1 MITVFDKIK
10 SDLTTAMKERDKFKL
25 DVIRML
31 KTAVQNEQIAKMHEL
46 SDDEIL
52 TVIKREVKKRES
64 SKEEYEK
71 YGKLET
77 VESLTKEIEIL
88 SVYLPEEMS
97 DEALMTIIDET
108 IAEVGATSMKEMGTV
123 IKTVAAKVGAAA
135 DMSKVSKIVKEKL
148 S

>member
-1 MITVFDKIK
+1 MFDKIK

-64 SKEEYEK
+64 SKEEYAK

-97 DEALMTIIDET
+97 EDALMAIIDET
-108 IAEVGATSMKEMGTV
+108 IAEVGATSMKEMGAV

>member
-1 MITVFDKIK
+1 MFDKIK

-52 TVIKREVKKRES
+52 TVVKREVKKRES

-77 VESLTKEIEIL
+77 VESLAKEIEIL

>member
-1 MITVFDKIK
+1 MFDRIK
-10 SDLTTAMKERDKFKL
+10 NDLTTAMKERDKFKL

-64 SKEEYEK
+64 SKEEYAK

-97 DEALMTIIDET
+97 EDALMAIIDET
-108 IAEVGATSMKEMGTV
+108 IAEVGATSMKEMGAV
-123 IKTVAAKVGAAA
+123 IKNVAAKVGAAA

>member
-1 MITVFDKIK
+1 MFDKIK

>member
-1 MITVFDKIK
+1 MFDKIK

-64 SKEEYEK
+64 SKEEYAK

-88 SVYLPEEMS
+88 SAYLPEEMS
-97 DEALMTIIDET
+97 EDALMAIIDET
-108 IAEVGATSMKEMGTV
+108 IAEVGATSMKEMGAV

>member
-1 MITVFDKIK
+1 MFDKIK

-64 SKEEYEK
+64 SKEEYAK

-97 DEALMTIIDET
+97 EDALMAIIDET
-108 IAEVGATSMKEMGTV
+108 IAEVGATSMKEMGAV

-135 DMSKVSKIVKEKL
+135 DMSKVSKIVKE
-148 S
+148 

>member
-1 MITVFDKIK
+1 MFDKIK
-10 SDLTTAMKERDKFKL
+10 SDLTTAMTERDKFKL

-46 SDDEIL
+46 NDDEVI

-64 SKEEYEK
+64 SMEEYAK
-71 YGKLET
+71 YGKTET
-77 VESLTKEIEIL
+77 VESLKQEIEIL

-97 DEALMTIIDET
+97 DEDLMKIIEET
-108 IAEVGATSMKEMGTV
+108 IAEVGATSMKEMGAV
-123 IKTVAAKVGAAA
+123 IKNVAAKVGVAA

-148 S
+148 SQ

>member
-1 MITVFDKIK
+1 MFDRIK

-64 SKEEYEK
+64 SKEEYAK

-97 DEALMTIIDET
+97 EDALMAIIDET
-108 IAEVGATSMKEMGTV
+108 IAEVGATSMKEMGAV

>member
-1 MITVFDKIK
+1 MFDKIK

-64 SKEEYEK
+64 SKEEYAK

-97 DEALMTIIDET
+97 EDALMAIIDET
-108 IAEVGATSMKEMGTV
+108 IAEVGATSMKEMGAV
-123 IKTVAAKVGAAA
+123 IKTVAAKVGASA
-135 DMSKVSKIVKEKL
+135 DMSKVSKIVIEKL

>member
-1 MITVFDKIK
+1 MFDKIK

-64 SKEEYEK
+64 SKEEYAK

-77 VESLTKEIEIL
+77 VESLTKEII
-88 SVYLPEEMS
+88 YRKKCQKMR
-97 DEALMTIIDET
+97 
-108 IAEVGATSMKEMGTV
+108 
-123 IKTVAAKVGAAA
+123 
-135 DMSKVSKIVKEKL
+135 
-148 S
+148 

>member
-1 MITVFDKIK
+1 MFDKIK

-64 SKEEYEK
+64 SKEEYAK

-97 DEALMTIIDET
+97 EDALMAIIDET

>member
-1 MITVFDKIK
+1 MFDKIK

-64 SKEEYEK
+64 SKEEYAK

-97 DEALMTIIDET
+97 EDALMAIIDET
-108 IAEVGATSMKEMGTV
+108 IAEVGVTSMKEMGAV
-123 IKTVAAKVGAAA
+123 IETVAAKVGAAA